1 MNKFKH
7 LTILASLIL
16 APIALAQDAVFEEL
30 TVTAQK
36 RVSTVM
42 DTAAA
47 IAAISGDDLQERG
60 IRNIGDL
67 DQLSPDLVIGGEGA
81 SRKGIRIRGI
91 GTYGFDIG
99 ADPSVAVVIDG
110 VAQPRVST
118 SMHTFEDLERVEIL
132 KGPQGAIYGVNAL
145 GGIVNLVTKKPSGE
159 QAGKISL
166 KAGNNGDQSL
176 SLMLEGNISN
186 SVSARVSISESQD
199 DGTAFEEMTGRD
211 NGVHFSS
218 VRAAFYGTTDSG
230 IDWSGS
236 FGHSKSNQEAI
247 VMEQKFICNSQ
258 NPASHFLPMFSA
270 GTPAAVCSSLAAAS
284 SQNTYGVTN
293 LANATVISSYKS
305 EDSQALSTPG
315 YNFSEGMTA
324 ALNLSKDYDDFS
336 VTAIL
341 GANKVNSGEL
351 RDFDATSL
359 PGLNQSHDSSTNTT
373 TLEIRI
379 DSDDSIKYPWS
390 VGLYGARDQGYRS
403 DNFTSFPLSVQNA
416 LFGASANATAYN
428 IANGFSTIDGTTG
441 VITNGASALMPTAA
455 NYATIL
461 AGLNTCVTNANCQAY
476 VTGGGKP
483 AARGAAVIVAQDV
496 ANFTASM
503 LGSFENIARVGLKT
517 QSTAI
522 FGNVKIPLMD
532 NLDLFLGGRYSV
544 HDKPYTYEGTTSN
557 DRVPLVVGPYAT
569 NAGTTAKEFDPK
581 VTLEYTQGDSLSW
594 LTYSTAYKS
603 GGPAFAKW
611 NAADAEKPYNMEEVE
626 MIEAGYKTSING
638 GSSQLEITAYQ
649 YDYTDNQQLLVCVNA
664 LGSPTGCVVTGD
676 ATIQGVDLTYRTYL
690 NDSTS
695 LGGTFAFVDATWD
708 RFCDTAAQQATAS
721 DPCGIDRKGQTLPFS
736 AENNLS
742 AYIQNVQNLD
752 AGELTLTASVT
763 YKDEYSVTLGKWDG
777 LTTVEDLTKLNLSAE
792 LLTQDGW
799 SINAVCTN
807 CTDETYLANGLLGV
821 RAQGG
826 GFRYANAE
834 GRRIGLTLG
843 TEF

>member
-1 MNKFKH
+1 M
-7 LTILASLIL
+7 LALII
-16 APIALAQDAVFEEL
+16 APIAIAQDAVFEEL

-60 IRNIGDL
+60 IRNVGDL
-67 DQLSPDLVIGGEGA
+67 DQLSPDLVIGGEGK
-81 SRKGIRIRGI
+81 SRQGIRIRGI
-91 GTYGFDIG
+91 GTYGFDIA

-118 SMHTFEDLERVEIL
+118 GMHAFNDLERVEVL

-145 GGIVNLVTKKPSGE
+145 GGIVNLVTKKPSGG
-159 QAGKISL
+159 QAGKVAV
-166 KAGNNGDQSL
+166 KTGNNGDQSL
-176 SLMLEGNISN
+176 SLMLETDISN
-186 SVSARVSISESQD
+186 SVSARFSLNESQE
-199 DGTAFEEMTGRD
+199 DGTAFEETTGRD

-218 VRAAFYGTTDSG
+218 FRAAFYGSTDSG
-230 IDWSGS
+230 IDWNASLS
-236 FGHSKSNQEAI
+236 HSKANQEAI
-247 VMEQKFICNSQ
+247 VMEQKFICNSL
-258 NPASHFLPMFSA
+258 NAATHFLPIFSA
-270 GTPAAVCSSLAAAS
+270 PGSPAAVCSSLAAAT

-293 LANATVISSYKS
+293 MANPIVISSYKS
-305 EDSQALSTPG
+305 EKSQPLDNPG

-324 ALNLSKDYDDFS
+324 AFNMSKDYDDFT

-359 PGLNQSHDSSTNTT
+359 AGLTQSHNSSTNTT
-373 TLEIRI
+373 SVEIRI
-379 DSDDSIKYPWS
+379 DSDDSAKYPWS
-390 VGLYGARDQGYRS
+390 VGLYGARDHGYRS
-403 DNFTSFPLSVQNA
+403 DNFTSFPGSVQNV
-416 LFGASANATAYN
+416 LFGFAASATAVSL
-428 IANGFSTIDGTTG
+428 A
-441 VITNGASALMPTAA
+441 PTPA
-455 NYATIL
+455 NYPAIL
-461 AGLNTCVTNANCQAY
+461 AAMNTCVTSGTCQAY
-476 VTGGGKP
+476 VTPTVARTAQMGGQFVN
-483 AARGAAVIVAQDV
+483 ANDVTNLIAAV
-496 ANFTASM
+496 T
-503 LGSFENIARVGLKT
+503 GSYENVARVGLKT
-517 QSTAI
+517 QSSAI

-532 NLDLFLGGRYSV
+532 NLELFLGGRYSV
-544 HDKPYTYEGTTSN
+544 HDKPYTYSGATSN
-557 DRVPLVVGPYAT
+557 LGVPLVRAPFST
-569 NAGTTAKEFDPK
+569 NGGTTAKEFDPK

-603 GGPAFAKW
+603 GGPGFAKW
-611 NAADAEKPYNMEEVE
+611 SAADAEKPYNMEEVE
-626 MIEAGYKTSING
+626 MIEAGYKTSLNG

-664 LGSPTGCVVTGD
+664 QGSPAGCVVTGD
-676 ATIQGVDLTYRTYL
+676 ATIQGIDLTYRTYL

-708 RFCDTAAQQATAS
+708 RFCDTAAQAATTAN
-721 DPCGIDRKGQTLPFS
+721 PCGIDRIGQTLPFS

-742 AYIQNVQNLD
+742 AYVQNVQNLD
-752 AGELTLTASVT
+752 SGELTLTASVS

-777 LTTVEDLTKLNLSAE
+777 LSTVEDLTKLNLSAE

-799 SINAVCTN
+799 NISAVCTN
-807 CTDETYLANGLLGV
+807 CTDEEYLSNGLFGT

-826 GFRYANAE
+826 GFRYTMAE
-834 GRRIGLTLG
+834 GRRIAVELS

>member
-7 LTILASLIL
+7 LTILVSLIL

-118 SMHTFEDLERVEIL
+118 SMHTFNDLERLEIL

-159 QAGKISL
+159 QTGKVSL
-166 KAGNNGDQSL
+166 KAGDNGDQSL

-186 SVSARVSISESQD
+186 SVSARVSISESQE

-236 FGHSKSNQEAI
+236 FSHSKSNQEAI

-258 NPASHFLPMFSA
+258 NAQTHFLGQFQAPAPASGLIC
-270 GTPAAVCSSLAAAS
+270 TSLAAS
-284 SQNTYGVTN
+284 TTQETYGVTN
-293 LANATVISSYKS
+293 LTNPIVVASYKS
-305 EDSQALSTPG
+305 EDSQPLNTPG

-324 ALNLSKDYDDFS
+324 ALNLSKDFDDFS

-351 RDFDATSL
+351 RDFDATTVM
-359 PGLNQSHDSSTNTT
+359 GITQGHDSSTNTT
-373 TLEIRI
+373 TLEIRV
-379 DSDDSIKYPWS
+379 DSDDSVKYPWS
-390 VGLYGARDQGYRS
+390 VGVYGSRDQGYRR
-403 DNFTSFPLSVQNA
+403 DEYKTFMGSVQNVA
-416 LFGASANATAYN
+416 FGFAAAAR
-428 IANGFSTIDGTTG
+428 AVGL
-441 VITNGASALMPTAA
+441 APAPA
-455 NYATIL
+455 NYPAIL
-461 AGLNTCVTNANCQAY
+461 AAMNTCVTNGNCQAY
-476 VTGGGKP
+476 VTPAVARTAQMGGQFVN
-483 AARGAAVIVAQDV
+483 ANDV
-496 ANFTASM
+496 LNLIASVT
-503 LGSFENIARVGLKT
+503 GSFENTARVGLKT

-532 NLDLFLGGRYSV
+532 NLELFLGGRYSV

-557 DRVPLVVGPYAT
+557 LGVPLVRAPYST
-569 NAGTTAKEFDPK
+569 NSGTTAKEFDPK

-611 NAADAEKPYNMEEVE
+611 SAADAEKPYNMEEVE
-626 MIEAGYKTSING
+626 MIEAGYKTSLNG

-664 LGSPTGCVVTGD
+664 QGSPTGCVVTGD

-708 RFCDTAAQQATAS
+708 RFCDTAALPAS
-721 DPCGIDRKGQTLPFS
+721 ASNPCGIDRKGQTMPFS

-742 AYIQNVQNLD
+742 AYIQKVRNFD
-752 AGELTLTASVT
+752 EGELTLTASVT

-792 LLTQDGW
+792 LLTQNGW
-799 SINAVCTN
+799 NISAVCTN